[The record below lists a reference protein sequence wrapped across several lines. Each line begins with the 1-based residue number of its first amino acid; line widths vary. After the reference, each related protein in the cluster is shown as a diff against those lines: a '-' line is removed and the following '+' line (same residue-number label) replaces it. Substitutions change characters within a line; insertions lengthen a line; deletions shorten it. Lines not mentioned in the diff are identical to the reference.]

1 MIRRETHCLGSGTN
15 VASGHDMPE
24 ATAGELNQ
32 ITSTIIANAINIHRM
47 FGPGLLESAYSA
59 CLVHDLREAGLQV
72 ECQKPLPLV
81 HGRLQIDCAYRADVV
96 VEGLVLVEI
105 KAIDLVLPSHRR
117 QVNTYIRLG
126 DYRVGLL
133 LNFGAAIMKHGIERI
148 VNRFP
153 DA

>member
-1 MIRRETHCLGSGTN
+1 